1 MSAPQPVLNFF
12 IAVLQDDNLK
22 AQFIKAL
29 DKKNTPAMLDI
40 AKEHGYDFTA
50 NELRQGLK
58 HIHNILPNLV
68 EIDNL
73 TLTEYRC
80 TRNASYT
87 CDCYGRDD
95 ISARQG
101 YYIRAHSEEEAWQQM
116 ASRYPE
122 ETELG
127 FTVQDWSAN
136 SGKSVTIL
144 RVERDEAGKRILINQ
159 EGKKAIT
166 NDEGDI
172 VGYEENEG

>member
-1 MSAPQPVLNFF
+1 MSASQSVNNFF
-12 IAVLQDDNLK
+12 IAVLQDENLRDR
-22 AQFIKAL
+22 FTKAL
-29 DKKNTPAMLDI
+29 GREDTPTLLSL
-40 AKEHGYDFTA
+40 AKESGYDFTA

-58 HIHNILPNLV
+58 HIHNILPNPV

-73 TLTEYRC
+73 TLKEYRC

-95 ISARQG
+95 ITARQG
-101 YYIRAHSEEEAWQQM
+101 YYIHAHSEEEAWQQM
-116 ASRYPE
+116 ASRYPD

-136 SGKSVTIL
+136 SGKSVVIL
-144 RVERDEAGKRILINQ
+144 KVERDEVGNEVLVNK

-166 NDEGDI
+166 NDKGDVI
-172 VGYEENEG
+172 GYED